1 MTFVLA
7 SNNKKKLVEMRDI
20 LSGLGLEVVSQAEA
34 GVDIEVEETG
44 VTFAENAYLKAE
56 AACRLSGK
64 PAIADDS
71 GLMVDALGGE
81 PGVYSNRYGGGD
93 LNDREKYELLL
104 RNMEKK
110 EQRGAQFVSSIA
122 CVFPNGDVIRAD
134 GICKGSI
141 LREARG
147 SGGFGYDP
155 VFFVTECGKSMAEL
169 TPEEKNAV
177 SHRGRALRGFLP
189 KLQDYLKLN

>member
-1 MTFVLA
+1 MTFILA

-20 LSGLGLEVVSQAEA
+20 LSGLGLEVISQAEA
-34 GVDIEVEETG
+34 GLDMEVEETG

-71 GLMVDALGGE
+71 GLEVFALDGE
-81 PGVYSNRYGGGD
+81 PGVYSNRYGGGN

-104 RNMEKK
+104 KNMEET
-110 EQRGAQFVSSIA
+110 EQRAAQFVSSIA
-122 CVFPNGDVIRAD
+122 CVFPNGDVIRAE
-134 GICKGSI
+134 GLCRGTI
-141 LREARG
+141 LREPRG

-155 VFFVTECGKSMAEL
+155 VFFVTDSGKGMAEL

-177 SHRGRALRGFLP
+177 SHRGRALTSFIQ
-189 KLQDYLKLN
+189 KLREYLKVN